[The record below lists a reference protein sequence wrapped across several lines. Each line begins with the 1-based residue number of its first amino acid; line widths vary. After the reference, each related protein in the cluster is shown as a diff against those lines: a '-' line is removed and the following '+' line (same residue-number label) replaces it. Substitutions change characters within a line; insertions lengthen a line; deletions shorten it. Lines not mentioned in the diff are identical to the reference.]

1 MKKILRKKLNYI
13 VIASLSLIFLGSDPV
28 EFAGEK
34 AFFHGYLIPKPII
47 RIGLGVNLSQIQ
59 ISASDGMKVYE
70 AKENYK
76 LIAEDVEEV
85 FVKGHKEKLSEKFL
99 IQIAQSKDIKE
110 AEFIA
115 QELRTIVSHKVF
127 VTNNTEDK
135 IEGIYQVIVGD
146 FRTRGDA
153 LSFVRDLNEIGV
165 KDTWILQEEVTEDE
179 SKPLW
184 ILVNDEMKTLSD
196 DTVLYFIPSTKQSY
210 LSFKGRDYR
219 GIFILRAS
227 RKGVVLVN
235 VLNFEDYLRSVVPS
249 ELSPYNFK
257 ELEAHKAQAVAAR
270 TYATKNLK
278 QNDDLGFDL
287 CDTPKSQF
295 YKGLNAE
302 HPLSSQAIEET
313 RGEVALYRGRL
324 IDALYTSTCGGM
336 TENVEAV
343 FQGPA
348 LPYLRSTECVYEE
361 QKEWAL
367 ESQNQILPVYIN
379 GNNISLEIASLLSL
393 GVISR
398 QIDPVYYGV
407 EVSFEEAAHWLK
419 NIMSIMGKIEQ
430 DFRDKPVTLT
440 HLTFAN
446 LVVETLGWQEKI
458 DNLMLKSEKEFI
470 LKDVGEWNGE
480 LGSSLAYFLQEG
492 IFPTFTDASEMER
505 TLTRGE
511 VVHYLWR
518 IIHRHP
524 DVTHFG
530 IFKELKDGKVCIEED
545 TVEKERV
552 LSPSFFLVKSHNG
565 DSSILS
571 NVNLLGGEEI
581 TWIEKDSSI
590 QLLTILYPP
599 YSNVLD
605 RSSALHSWEVRVS
618 KEDLEQRINEYYPV
632 GQVQDLVVEKRGDSK
647 RVVALSIKGDVA
659 QVVVKGLRIR
669 RVLGLREMLFVI
681 DREYEETGELS
692 HYVFNGRGWGHG
704 VGLCQVGAYGMA
716 VAGADYKEILNKYY
730 QGIKITKIY

>member
-1 MKKILRKKLNYI
+1 MKKIRKKNLKYI
-13 VIASLSLIFLGSDPV
+13 VIASLSLFFLGSDPV

-76 LIAEDVEEV
+76 LIAEDVEDV
-85 FVKGHKEKLSEKFL
+85 FVKGQKEKLSEKFL
-99 IQIAQSKDIKE
+99 IQVAQTKDVKD

-115 QELRTIVSHKVF
+115 QELRTIIAHKVF
-127 VTNNTEDK
+127 VTRNTEDK

-146 FRTRGDA
+146 FLTRGDA
-153 LSFVRDLNEIGV
+153 LSYVRKLNEIGV

-184 ILVNDEMKTLSD
+184 ILVNDELKTLSD
-196 DTVLYFIPSTKQSY
+196 DTVLYFIPSTGQSY

-235 VLNFEDYLRSVVPS
+235 TLNLEDYLRSVVPS
-249 ELSPYNFK
+249 ELSPYNFN

-278 QNDDLGFDL
+278 QNDDLGYDL

-295 YKGLNAE
+295 YKGMNAE
-302 HPLSSQAIEET
+302 HPLCSQAVEET

-324 IDALYTSTCGGM
+324 IDALYTSTCGGK
-336 TENVEAV
+336 TENVENV

-348 LPYLRSTECVYEE
+348 LPYLRSTECIYEK
-361 QKEWAL
+361 QREWVL
-367 ESQNQILPVYIN
+367 ESQKQVLPVYIN
-379 GNNISLEIASLLSL
+379 GNNINLEIASLLSL
-393 GVISR
+393 EVIS
-398 QIDPVYYGV
+398 QEMDPVYYGA
-407 EVSFEEAAHWLK
+407 EVSFEEAALWIK
-419 NIMSIMGKIEQ
+419 NAMPVLGKKAQNFTGE
-430 DFRDKPVTLT
+430 PVAIN

-446 LVVETLGWQEKI
+446 LLVDALGWQEKI
-458 DNLMLKSEKEFI
+458 NNLMLTREKKFI

-480 LGSSLAYFLQEG
+480 VGSRLAYLLQEG
-492 IFPTFTDASEMER
+492 IFPSFSNAEEMER
-505 TLTRGE
+505 KLSRGE

-518 IIHRHP
+518 IIQGHP
-524 DVTHFG
+524 DVIRHG
-530 IFKELKDGKVCIEED
+530 IFKELKDGKVCVEED
-545 TVEKERV
+545 REEKEIA
-552 LSPSFFLVKSHNG
+552 LSPGYFLVKNHDENSAFLPHA
-565 DSSILS
+565 
-571 NVNLLGGEEI
+571 NLLGGEEV
-581 TWIEKDSSI
+581 TWIEKDSTI
-590 QLLTILYPP
+590 RLLTILYPP

-605 RSSALHSWEVRVS
+605 RSSALHSWEVRIS
-618 KEDLEQRINEYYPV
+618 KEDLEKRINEYYPV
-632 GQVQDLVVEKRGDSK
+632 GQLQDLVVLTRGDSK
-647 RVVALSIKGDVA
+647 RVVALSIKGDAA

-669 RVLGLREMLFVI
+669 RVLGLRDMLFVI
-681 DREYEETGELS
+681 DREYDETGELT
-692 HYVFNGRGWGHG
+692 HYTFNGRGWGHG

-730 QGIKITKIY
+730 RGIKITKIY

>member
-1 MKKILRKKLNYI
+1 LC
-13 VIASLSLIFLGSDPV
+13 SDPV

-59 ISASDGMKVYE
+59 ILASDGMKVYE
-70 AKENYK
+70 VKENYK

-99 IQIAQSKDIKE
+99 IQVAQTKDIKE

-115 QELRTIVSHKVF
+115 QELRTVIAHKVF
-127 VTNNTEDK
+127 VTKNTEDK

-146 FRTRGDA
+146 FLTRGNA
-153 LSFVRDLNEIGV
+153 LRFVSKLNEIGV
-165 KDTWILQEEVTEDE
+165 KDTWILQDEITEDE

-184 ILVNDEMKTLSD
+184 ILVNDELKTLSD
-196 DTVLYFIPSTKQSY
+196 DTVLYFIPSTAKSY

-219 GIFILRAS
+219 GIFVLRAS

-235 VLNFEDYLRSVVPS
+235 ILNLEDYLKAVVPS

-295 YKGLNAE
+295 YKGMNAE
-302 HPLSSQAIEET
+302 HPLSSHAVEET

-336 TENVEAV
+336 TENVEDV

-367 ESQNQILPVYIN
+367 ESPSFILPVYIN
-379 GNNISLEIASLLSL
+379 GNNINLEIASMLSL
-393 GVISR
+393 GVIS
-398 QIDPVYYGV
+398 QELDPVYYGA
-407 EVSFEEAAHWLK
+407 EITFEEATLWIQNVMPVL
-419 NIMSIMGKIEQ
+419 GKKVQ
-430 DFRDKPVTLT
+430 DFTSEPVPIN
-440 HLTFAN
+440 HLTFADI
-446 LVVETLGWQEKI
+446 VIGALGWQEKI
-458 DNLMLKSEKEFI
+458 DNLMFNSEKKFI

-480 LGSSLAYFLQEG
+480 VSHRLAFLIQTG
-492 IFPTFTDASEMER
+492 IFPSITNVEEMEK

-518 IIHRHP
+518 IIQGHP
-524 DVTHFG
+524 NVIHHGT
-530 IFKELKDGKVCIEED
+530 FKEIKAGNVCVEE
-545 TVEKERV
+545 EREEREIS
-552 LSPSFFLVKSHNG
+552 LSQDCFLVKNHNENSSFVSH
-565 DSSILS
+565 IY
-571 NVNLLGGEEI
+571 LLGGEKI
-581 TWIEKDSSI
+581 SWIEKDSGI
-590 QLLTILYPP
+590 RWLTIHYPP

-605 RSSALHSWEVRVS
+605 RNSALHRWEVRIS
-618 KEDLEQRINEYYPV
+618 KGDLEKRINDYYPV
-632 GQVQDLVVEKRGDSK
+632 GQLQDLEVQRRGDSK
-647 RVVALSIKGDVA
+647 RVVALTIKGDSA
-659 QVVVKGLRIR
+659 HVVVNGLRIR
-669 RVLGLREMLFVI
+669 RVLVLREMLFVI
-681 DREYEETGELS
+681 DREYDETSQLT
-692 HYVFNGRGWGHG
+692 HYIFNGRGWGHG
-704 VGLCQVGAYGMA
+704 VGMCQVGAYGMA
-716 VAGADYKEILNKYY
+716 LAGADYKEILKKYY
-730 QGIKITKIY
+730 LGIKITKIF

>member
-1 MKKILRKKLNYI
+1 MKKIRKKNLKYI
-13 VIASLSLIFLGSDPV
+13 VIASLSLFFLGSDPV

-34 AFFHGYLIPKPII
+34 TFFHGYLISKPII

-70 AKENYK
+70 VKKNYK

-99 IQIAQSKDIKE
+99 IQVAQTRDIKE

-115 QELRTIVSHKVF
+115 QELRTIIAHKVF
-127 VTNNTEDK
+127 VTKNTEDK
-135 IEGIYQVIVGD
+135 IEGIYQVIVGN
-146 FRTRGDA
+146 FLTRGDA
-153 LSFVRDLNEIGV
+153 LSFVRTLNEIGV

-184 ILVNDEMKTLSD
+184 ILVNDELKTLSD
-196 DTVLYFIPSTKQSY
+196 DTVLYFIPSTGQSY

-235 VLNFEDYLRSVVPS
+235 ILNLEDYLRSVVPS
-249 ELSPYNFK
+249 ELSPYNFN

-295 YKGLNAE
+295 YKGMNAE
-302 HPLSSQAIEET
+302 HPLCNQAVEET

-324 IDALYTSTCGGM
+324 IDALYTSTCGGK
-336 TENVEAV
+336 TENVENV

-348 LPYLRSTECVYEE
+348 LPYLRSTECIYEK
-361 QKEWAL
+361 QREWAL
-367 ESQNQILPVYIN
+367 ESQNLILPVYIN
-379 GNNISLEIASLLSL
+379 GNNINLEIASLLSL
-393 GVISR
+393 KVIS
-398 QIDPVYYGV
+398 QEMDPVYYGA
-407 EVSFEEAAHWLK
+407 EVSFEEAALWIK
-419 NIMSIMGKIEQ
+419 NAMPVLGKKAQNFTGE
-430 DFRDKPVTLT
+430 PVAIN

-446 LVVETLGWQEKI
+446 LVVDALGWQEKI
-458 DNLMLKSEKEFI
+458 DNLMLKSEKKFI

-480 LGSSLAYFLQEG
+480 VGSRLAYLLQEG
-492 IFPTFTDASEMER
+492 IFPAFANVEEMER

-511 VVHYLWR
+511 VVHYLWG
-518 IIHRHP
+518 IIQGHP
-524 DVTHFG
+524 DVTHHG
-530 IFKELKDGKVCIEED
+530 IFKELKDGKVCVKED
-545 TVEKERV
+545 REEKEIA
-552 LSPSFFLVKSHNG
+552 LSPGYFLVKNHNEN
-565 DSSILS
+565 SSFLS
-571 NVNLLGGEEI
+571 QVNLLGGEEV
-581 TWIEKDSSI
+581 TWIEKDSNI
-590 QLLTILYPP
+590 RLLTILYPP

-605 RSSALHSWEVRVS
+605 RSSALHSWEVRIF
-618 KEDLEQRINEYYPV
+618 KEDLEKRINEYYPV
-632 GQVQDLVVEKRGDSK
+632 GQLQDLVVLTRGDSK
-647 RVVALSIKGDVA
+647 RAVALSIKGDTA

-669 RVLGLREMLFVI
+669 RVLGLRETLFVI
-681 DREYEETGELS
+681 DRVYDETGELT
-692 HYVFNGRGWGHG
+692 HYTFNGRGWGHG

-716 VAGADYKEILNKYY
+716 AAGADYKEILNKYY
-730 QGIKITKIY
+730 KGIKITKIF

>member
-1 MKKILRKKLNYI
+1 MKKIRKKNLKYI
-13 VIASLSLIFLGSDPV
+13 VIASLSLFFLGSDPV

-34 AFFHGYLIPKPII
+34 VFFHGYLIPKPII

-70 AKENYK
+70 VKENYK
-76 LIAEDVEEV
+76 LIAEDVEDV

-99 IQIAQSKDIKE
+99 IQVAQTKDVKD
-110 AEFIA
+110 AEIIA
-115 QELRTIVSHKVF
+115 QELRTIIAHKVF
-127 VTNNTEDK
+127 VTKNTEDK

-146 FRTRGDA
+146 FLTRGDA
-153 LSFVRDLNEIGV
+153 LSFVRKLNGIGV

-184 ILVNDEMKTLSD
+184 ILVNDELKTLSD
-196 DTVLYFIPSTKQSY
+196 DTVLYFIPSTGQSY

-235 VLNFEDYLRSVVPS
+235 TLNLEDYLRSVVPS
-249 ELSPYNFK
+249 ELSPYNFN

-278 QNDDLGFDL
+278 QNDDLGYDL

-295 YKGLNAE
+295 YKGMNAE
-302 HPLSSQAIEET
+302 HPLSSQAVEET

-324 IDALYTSTCGGM
+324 IDALYTSTCGGN
-336 TENVEAV
+336 TENVENV

-348 LPYLRSTECVYEE
+348 LPYLRSTECIYEK
-361 QKEWAL
+361 QREWEL
-367 ESQNQILPVYIN
+367 ESQNLILPVYIN
-379 GNNISLEIASLLSL
+379 GNNINLEIASLLSL
-393 GVISR
+393 EVIS
-398 QIDPVYYGV
+398 QEMDPVYYGAK
-407 EVSFEEAAHWLK
+407 VSFEETVLWIK
-419 NIMSIMGKIEQ
+419 NAMPVLGKIAQNFTGE
-430 DFRDKPVTLT
+430 PVVIN

-446 LVVETLGWQEKI
+446 LVVDTLGWQEKI
-458 DNLMLKSEKEFI
+458 DNLMLKSEKKFI

-480 LGSSLAYFLQEG
+480 VGSRLAYLLQEG
-492 IFPTFTDASEMER
+492 IFPAFANAEEMER

-511 VVHYLWR
+511 VGHYLWM
-518 IIHRHP
+518 IIQGHP
-524 DVTHFG
+524 DVTHHG
-530 IFKELKDGKVCIEED
+530 IFKELKDGKVYVKED
-545 TVEKERV
+545 SEEKEIA
-552 LSPSFFLVKSHNG
+552 LSPGYFLVKNHNEN
-565 DSSILS
+565 SSFLS
-571 NVNLLGGEEI
+571 QINLIGGEEV

-590 QLLTILYPP
+590 RLLTILYPP

-605 RSSALHSWEVRVS
+605 RSSALHSWEVRIS
-618 KEDLEQRINEYYPV
+618 KEDLEKRINEYYPV
-632 GQVQDLVVEKRGDSK
+632 GQLQDLVVLTRGDSK
-647 RVVALSIKGDVA
+647 RVVALSIEGDTA

-681 DREYEETGELS
+681 DREYDETGELT
-692 HYVFNGRGWGHG
+692 HYTFNGRGWGHG
-704 VGLCQVGAYGMA
+704 VGMCQVGAYGMA
-716 VAGADYKEILNKYY
+716 VAGADYKEILKKYY
-730 QGIKITKIY
+730 RGIKITKIF

>member
-1 MKKILRKKLNYI
+1 MKKLLNKNIKYF

-34 AFFHGYLIPKPII
+34 AFFHGYLIPQPII

-70 AKENYK
+70 VKENYK

-85 FVKGHKEKLSEKFL
+85 FVKGHKEKLTEKFL
-99 IQIAQSKDIKE
+99 IQVAQTKDIEE

-115 QELRTIVSHKVF
+115 QELRTIISHKVF
-127 VTNNTEDK
+127 VTDNTEDK

-146 FRTRGDA
+146 FLTRGDA
-153 LSFVRDLNEIGV
+153 LAFVSKLNEIGIE
-165 KDTWILQEEVTEDE
+165 DTWILQEEVTEDE

-184 ILVNDEMKTLSD
+184 ILVNDELKTLSD
-196 DTVLYFIPSTKQSY
+196 NTVLYFIPSTAQSY

-235 VLNFEDYLRSVVPS
+235 ILNLEDYLMSVVPS
-249 ELSPYNFK
+249 ELSPYNFN

-278 QNDDLGFDL
+278 QNDDLGYDL

-295 YKGLNAE
+295 YKGMNAE
-302 HPLSSQAIEET
+302 HPLCSQAVEET

-324 IDALYTSTCGGM
+324 IDALYTSTCGGK
-336 TENVEAV
+336 TENVEDV

-348 LPYLRSTECVYEE
+348 LPYLRSTECVYEK

-367 ESQNQILPVYIN
+367 ESQNQILPIYIN
-379 GNNISLEIASLLSL
+379 GNNINLEIAYLLSL
-393 GVISR
+393 GVIS
-398 QIDPVYYGV
+398 QETDPVFYGS
-407 EVSFEEAAHWLK
+407 EVSFEEVELWIK
-419 NIMSIMGKIEQ
+419 NAMRVLGKKVK
-430 DFRDKPVTLT
+430 DFANEPVPINQR
-440 HLTFAN
+440 TFAD
-446 LVVETLGWQEKI
+446 LVVEAFGWQENI
-458 DNLMLKSEKEFI
+458 DNLMLNSEKKFI

-480 LGSSLAYFLQEG
+480 TGNRLAYLLQKG
-492 IFPTFTDASEMER
+492 VFTALTNAEEMER

-511 VVHYLWR
+511 VVEYLWR
-518 IIHRHP
+518 IIQEHP
-524 DVTHFG
+524 DVIHHGT
-530 IFKELKDGKVCIEED
+530 FKELRDGKLSIEEERE
-545 TVEKERV
+545 EKEIV
-552 LSPSFFLVKSHNG
+552 LSPENFLVKNYDG
-565 DSSILS
+565 NNTFLS
-571 NVNLLGGEEI
+571 QVNLLGGEEI
-581 TWIEKDSSI
+581 TWIEKDSAVR
-590 QLLTILYPP
+590 LLTILYPP

-605 RSSALHSWEVRVS
+605 RSSELHSWKVRRS
-618 KEDLEQRINEYYPV
+618 KEGLEKRINEYYPV
-632 GQVQDLVVEKRGDSK
+632 GRLQDLKVQKRGDSK
-647 RVVALSIKGDVA
+647 RAVALAITGDKA
-659 QVVVKGLRIR
+659 KVVVKGLRIR
-669 RVLGLREMLFVI
+669 RVLGLRDMLFVI
-681 DREYEETGELS
+681 DREYDEAGTLT

-716 VAGADYKEILNKYY
+716 VAGANYKEILKKYY
-730 QGIKITKIY
+730 RGIKIKQIF